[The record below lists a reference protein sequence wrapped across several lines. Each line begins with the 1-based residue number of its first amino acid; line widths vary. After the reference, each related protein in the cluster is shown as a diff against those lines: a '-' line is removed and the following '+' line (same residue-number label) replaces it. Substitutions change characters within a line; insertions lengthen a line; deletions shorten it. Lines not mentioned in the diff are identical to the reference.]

1 MLQRILI
8 ENIAL
13 IDKLDLDLSPGFNVI
28 TGETGA
34 GKSIIIDSVSLIL
47 GERASRGLIRSGSSK
62 SKVEAVFDISGCN
75 EASEFLNGLEIEYF
89 DDELIISREIYV
101 SGKSVCRLNG
111 IPVTISALKDI
122 TSYLIDIH
130 GQHEHQSLL
139 SPSAHIRYL
148 DAYAGAGVSALKE
161 RLLKL
166 YGEYRRLKGELE
178 TGFLSEPERMRRIDA
193 LNFRINE
200 INSADLKEGEE
211 EALQEEQSVLAN
223 AERIMGALSVCH
235 ELLSGDEASILSKAR
250 SAADALVGISAIS
263 PLYKEAA
270 DRLNDAYYALEDV
283 GYSVR
288 DMQSSFEYDPKRLD
302 EIGSRLYLIAGLK
315 RKYGGGI
322 RDILEFRNRDQEEL
336 ERLTCADEARE
347 SILNELKRCEND
359 YNEAAG
365 ELSRLRHSA
374 AEKLSGEVEGHLA
387 DLGLKNARF
396 STSFETKAEFSPDG
410 TDKVEFLLTS
420 NSMEPLKPLAK
431 VASGGEM
438 SRIMLALKTIIAGSD
453 NIPTLIFDE
462 IDVGISGRISGMV
475 GEKLVHTA
483 AVHQVLCVTHSPQI
497 AAYADAHIV
506 VEKRDGEDGARTSV
520 RSLTMDERKHE
531 IARILGISSESES
544 ALRHAEEMLYM
555 CGEKKR
561 CIRSGG

>member
-13 IDKLDLDLSPGFNVI
+13 IDKLDLELSPGFNVI

-47 GERASRGLIRSGSSK
+47 GERASRELIRSGSSK
-62 SKVEAVFDISGCN
+62 SKVEAVFDISGCS
-75 EASEFLNGLEIEYF
+75 EAREFLNGFEIEYF

-111 IPVTISALKDI
+111 IPVTVSALKDV

-139 SPSAHIRYL
+139 STPAHIRYL

-161 RLLKL
+161 RVLKL
-166 YGEYRRLKGELE
+166 YSEYRRLRGELE

-223 AERIMGALSVCH
+223 AERIMDALCVCH

-250 SAADALVGISAIS
+250 SAADALVGISEIS
-263 PLYKEAA
+263 PLYREAA
-270 DRLNDAYYALEDV
+270 DRLSDAYYALEDV

-322 RDILEFRNRDQEEL
+322 RDILKFRDRDQEEL

-347 SILNELKRCEND
+347 NMLNELKQCEND
-359 YNEAAG
+359 YNDAAG
-365 ELSRLRHSA
+365 GLSGIRRSA
-374 AEKLSGEVEGHLA
+374 AESLSGEVEGHLA
-387 DLGLKNARF
+387 DLGLKNAQF
-396 STSFETKAEFSPDG
+396 SVSFETKAELGPDG
-410 TDKVEFLLTS
+410 MDKVEFLLTA
-420 NSMEPLKPLAK
+420 NSKEPLKPLAR

-475 GEKLVHTA
+475 GEKLVHA
-483 AVHQVLCVTHSPQI
+483 AADHQVLCVTHSPQI

-506 VEKRDGEDGARTSV
+506 VEKQDTGDGAITSV
-520 RSLTMDERKHE
+520 RILTMDERKHE

-555 CGEKKR
+555 CSEKKR
-561 CIRSGG
+561 GIRSGE